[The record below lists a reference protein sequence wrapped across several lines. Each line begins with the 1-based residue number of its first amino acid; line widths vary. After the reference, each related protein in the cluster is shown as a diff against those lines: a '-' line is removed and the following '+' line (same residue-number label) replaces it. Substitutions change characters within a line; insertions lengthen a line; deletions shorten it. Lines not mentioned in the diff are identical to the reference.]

1 MSRLGVALQKAVEW
15 IGPERDRVLA
25 DWVRAVADVRGIAES
40 DARPGCARSL
50 SALLERLAAGDVE
63 GFLGAEASRAQ
74 HEARRGASLLGDA
87 LEIRV
92 LDRCLASV
100 LVRVCPDKD
109 ALAETLVALD
119 ELGDR
124 RLEALLAAQEDE
136 SGAAAAG
143 RAGARRA
150 RGRAGAGGAA
160 GERGAAARRSGEP
173 PPRVAAGARLVGGA
187 PDRARCASP
196 RS

>member
-1 MSRLGVALQKAVEW
+1 MSRLGLALQKAVEW

-40 DARPGCARSL
+40 EARPGCARSL
-50 SALLERLAAGDVE
+50 AALLERLAAGDVE
-63 GFLGAEASRAQ
+63 ALLAAEASRAH
-74 HEARRGASLLGDA
+74 HEARRGVSLLGDA

-109 ALAETLVALD
+109 TLAEALVALD
-119 ELGDR
+119 ELGDQ

-136 SGAAAAG
+136 S
-143 RAGARRA
+143 ARRLLDA
-150 RGRAGAGGAA
+150 QEQG
-160 GERGAAARRSGEP
+160 ARRSGRARCSARTRRCAG
-173 PPRVAAGARLVGGA
+173 PRARAATA
-187 PDRARCASP
+187 PRRSGSCPRWRTASRRCASP